1 MFPSSLRSSLGGHL
15 LMAFLCMLLVL
26 MGLGTFAYYNAY
38 RVMDE
43 QEEVFSHELQL
54 KALMEL
60 LDENRFFVFE
70 VLGSTSPTRMDE
82 SKEGYERH
90 MAELVWRFRASGLD
104 TKLLLEHRKTLDSVI
119 QLQYAFALN
128 TARHLMN
135 NKAEDEFFN
144 LREMIRE
151 RQKEVAEL
159 ARIRVRHTADRT
171 LWFAAIMTAFG
182 VFIAVFWAVVVLRSL
197 AARRQAEQQLV
208 LAKESAEQASE
219 AKSEFLANMSHE
231 LRTPLNGIFGMLQ
244 LLEYTGLNKEQ
255 VKYVDVAR
263 SSGRGL
269 LALINDILDLS
280 KMEAGVVEMEK
291 TEFDLRKTLQE
302 VADNFE
308 VQAQERGIKLDFK
321 VEGGLPPGLQGVQPR
336 IQQILFNLVG
346 NALKFTS
353 HGSVTLRACFLDEG
367 RATSRLLFSVQDT
380 GVGIPHEKLGG
391 IFDPFVQVDGSLTR
405 RHQGVGLGLSIVS
418 KLVPLLGG
426 HLCLES
432 EPGKGT
438 FVYFTVSVTALG
450 VEREDTGQAPAKAFG
465 LEGLRVLLAEDDRIN
480 QMMARKLLLLK
491 GADVVCADNGL
502 EALDRLREGTFDLVL
517 MDIQMPEMDGME
529 AIRRLRTDGEFEEV
543 RNVPVIALTAHA
555 MKGDRETF
563 LREGANGYLAKPFE
577 MDDLVNLLGTLGGG
591 PQ

>member
-26 MGLGTFAYYNAY
+26 LGLGTFAYYNAY

-159 ARIRVRHTADRT
+159 ARVRVRHTADRT

-269 LALINDILDLS
+269 LGLINDILDLS

-302 VADNFE
+302 IADNFE
-308 VQAQERGIKLDFK
+308 VQARERGIKLDFK

-380 GVGIPHEKLGG
+380 GVGISHEKLGG

-502 EALDRLREGTFDLVL
+502 EALDRLREGVFDLVL

-577 MDDLVNLLGTLGGG
+577 MDDLVNLLGTLGGVR
-591 PQ
+591 Q